1 MAKVADVKLSWQRS
15 VSTDLQSRVIT
26 VRINGNESTYT
37 VAPEVESYQITVE
50 ASSNVSFFTT
60 VFDVEGK
67 QVSSETAS
75 FQFGDLEDP
84 QPDTLL
90 GIEVVGVREITPA

>member
-1 MAKVADVKLSWQRS
+1 MAKVADVKLSWVKS
-15 VSTDLQSRVIT
+15 VSTDLESREIT
-26 VRINGNESTYT
+26 VVINGTETTYA
-37 VAPEVESYQITVE
+37 VPPEVESYQITVD
-50 ASSNVSFFTT
+50 ANSNVSFFTT
-60 VFDVEGK
+60 VYDREGK

-90 GIEVVGVREITPA
+90 SIEVVGVREVTPA

>member
-1 MAKVADVKLSWQRS
+1 MSKVADVKLSWKRS
-15 VSTDLQSRVIT
+15 VSTDLQSRQIT
-26 VRINGNESTYT
+26 VTVNGTETKYT
-37 VAPEVESYQITVE
+37 VGPEVESYQITVN
-50 ASSNVSFFTT
+50 AGSNISFFTT
-60 VFDVEGK
+60 VFDIEGK

-90 GIEVVGVREITPA
+90 GIEVVGVREVDPA